1 MAEQYTRQVNIYVD
15 SGQALN
21 AYDALVAKNDKLS
34 KSEENARA
42 KLEALKKSLETTTD
56 KDAISK
62 LNKDIKATEVSLDK
76 LTASQKA
83 NGEQIDRL
91 SKKLSGELSPSYKD
105 LVNTAQ
111 RLNRELKTMS
121 EQDPNFDK
129 IKTQSIAAN
138 KAVSDYG
145 VSMGKLK
152 SSFKEFAS
160 EAGKIA
166 TGVFIGST
174 VQAGIQYAVSAIQ
187 GAVQA
192 QKDLS
197 RELTNIA
204 KVTGLTDA
212 EVRSLNRSLKDL
224 DTATPS
230 KRLRELAVEAGRL
243 GIEGTE
249 NIRKFVKEADIINV
263 ALGED
268 LGADAVANIQ
278 KLSGIYKTE
287 MLNIGSALND
297 IEQKSSASATF
308 QVDFMS
314 RLAGVS
320 QTADLSADSILG
332 YGSALE
338 QLKQPVEASSTALN
352 QFFIEFVR
360 DTEKFGAAAG
370 FANGELSKLLSEKG
384 TNGAFIEFLTKI
396 KEGSSSSQELLQKLQ
411 QMGIDGSRGASTF
424 LTLANNIGLVK
435 DQQNLAN
442 NAITQGTS
450 ITQEFN
456 RVNND
461 LAANMDK
468 AGKKIAAF
476 FAPLGGLI
484 SQALGALVTE
494 SKSLTQVFEE
504 QKAKV
509 TSLTTSIDPLL
520 NRYDFLKSKTTLTKD
535 EQKELEDIIKKVS
548 IAIPTAITGFDQY
561 GNAMDINSSKARGF
575 IKSQQLIMEFNNKA
589 AIDEQENILKKAA
602 QTAKGQL
609 ETMKFYIDE
618 KNKIISRDNSSTWQ
632 MGGSKTNMMMQEER
646 IKYYNLAKLEKEKA
660 DALVKETA
668 ALIKALKGLPQDV
681 EDVPTTTTNAPI
693 TGSNI
698 TSASDEKAATRAAA
712 KAARLEKEK
721 QDQLDAERA
730 FREKVL
736 ELSIAH
742 RAAMEKEDDSE
753 VAKIAIKF
761 RRLRAELEKNYPI
774 LTDAARELQA
784 ELALIEGEQT
794 LAAVSD
800 AEYKAT
806 LKTVQK
812 FYADKKAEVEKDF
825 ADGLINEKTMHATIR
840 GFAEQEVDAKVNIA
854 RDYVEKSKEAAA
866 DITAFE
872 AEQAD
877 MRVEIRREELRRIQ
891 EEKDRAFSEK
901 DAQLGNDQYNA
912 GKTYGLGDDKEAD
925 QARLEEK
932 YQYDMD
938 KAIEAGNSTVAIE
951 LAHAE
956 AKDSIDQEYTQKK
969 WARASQYVSAA
980 GSLLTSF
987 LSAQTD
993 AESAADAKALAK
1005 DKKAN
1010 DEKKNQYKK
1019 QLDQKLISQ
1028 KQYDALVSAADEDMA
1043 AKEAEFKKREFERNK
1058 QMKLKEILINTA
1070 VGIMAAIAQ
1079 SPMTGGLPGSAIA
1092 ALAGGIQYAAVASQQ
1107 APELEK
1113 GGLLDGE
1120 RHSNG
1125 GTPIFDKKTGRLLA
1139 IGEVGEMVLSRN
1151 FVEANAP
1158 LVPTLLDASRNGSS
1172 LLDMISTRAPSISTE
1187 EILSNMRLERGGIV
1201 GGGENKT
1208 TSSTPAGDDDV
1219 KSILKSIDTRMQ
1231 RIEQNGL
1238 IDYNQLARAG
1248 VEVIDAMNLEI

>member
-166 TGVFIGST
+166 TGVLIGST
-174 VQAGIQYAVSAIQ
+174 VQAGIQYVVAGIQ
-187 GAVQA
+187 GAVKA

-204 KVTGLTDA
+204 KVTGLTDS
-212 EVRSLNRSLKDL
+212 EVKSLNSSLKDL

-230 KRLRELAVEAGRL
+230 KRLRELAVEAGKL
-243 GIEGTE
+243 GIEGVN

-268 LGADAVANIQ
+268 LGADAVSNIQ
-278 KLSGIYKTE
+278 KLSSIYKTE

-308 QVDFMS
+308 QVDFLS
-314 RLAGVS
+314 RLAGVA
-320 QTADLSADSILG
+320 QTAQLSSDAVLG

-352 QFFIEFVR
+352 TFFIEFVR
-360 DTEKFGAAAG
+360 DTEKFGASAG
-370 FANGELSKLLSEKG
+370 FARGELSKLLSEKG
-384 TNGAFIEFLTKI
+384 TNEAFLQFLTRI
-396 KEGSSSSQELLQKLQ
+396 KEGSASSQDLLGKLQ
-411 QMGIDGSRGASTF
+411 AMGIDGARGASTF
-424 LTLANNIGLVK
+424 LALANNIELVK
-435 DQQNLAN
+435 NQQLIAN
-442 NAITQGTS
+442 DAIKNGTS
-450 ITQEFN
+450 ITQEYN

-461 LAANMDK
+461 LSSNLDK

-476 FAPLGGLI
+476 FAPL
-484 SQALGALVTE
+484 SNALGSMLGKLFE
-494 SKSLTQVFEE
+494 STKTATDLFNE
-504 QKAKV
+504 QDSKV
-509 TSLTTSIDPLL
+509 KNLTTSLNPLL
-520 NRYDFLKSKTTLTKD
+520 EKYEALKGKTNRTKEEQLELNKTI
-535 EQKELEDIIKKVS
+535 QDIAKIMPSAV
-548 IAIPTAITGFDQY
+548 TEFDKY
-561 GNAMDINSSKARGF
+561 GKAMDINADKVRGLMEAEKRRLAIYNKNAINDSKAELKV
-575 IKSQQLIMEFNNKA
+575 IEDKVA
-589 AIDEQENILKKAA
+589 AIIKLQNYTLNAKFEDQG
-602 QTAKGQL
+602 QTV
-609 ETMKFYIDE
+609 KFTDE
-618 KNKIISRDNSSTWQ
+618 KKNPI
-632 MGGSKTNMMMQEER
+632 
-646 IKYYNLAKLEKEKA
+646 LAKLAADLQEATDKAKELKL
-660 DALVKETA
+660 D
-668 ALIKALKGLPQDV
+668 IQALKG
-681 EDVPTTTTNAPI
+681 EAIDVPGVKIKNNLTVDDGQLGGGDNGA
-693 TGSNI
+693 
-698 TSASDEKAATRAAA
+698 AEKAKAKADA
-712 KAARLEKEK
+712 KAARIEKEM
-721 QDQLDAERA
+721 QDQLDAQRA

-742 RAAMEKEDDSE
+742 RAAMDQEDETE
-753 VAKIAIKF
+753 VARIAIKF

-794 LAAVSD
+794 IAAVSD

-980 GSLLTSF
+980 GNLLTSF

-1113 GGLLDGE
+1113 GGLLEGE

-1125 GTPIFDKKTGRLLA
+1125 GTPIFDKKSGRLMA

-1201 GGGENKT
+1201 GGSENK
-1208 TSSTPAGDDDV
+1208 STAAAPAGDDDV